1 MEPSLCFV
9 FLLQE
14 EVGDLLAAAPF
25 QNIIPRPFLKEKEK
39 LESKMEK
46 LEKKYAALQ
55 IVPIIDKLGTD
66 KQLDVARQGD
76 LLTKERLCCGLSLF
90 EVILTKTKSFLENE
104 DVWHGPPPRLVL
116 NRGWFVAKLVATCT
130 LSGTSDGAS

>member
-1 MEPSLCFV
+1 MTLSYNTCSKFDAMPLTSIAVLSKTFFITRV
-9 FLLQE
+9 VSDPQE

-39 LESKMEK
+39 LETKMEK

-66 KQLDVARQGD
+66 KQLEVVVDV
-76 LLTKERLCCGLSLF
+76 
-90 EVILTKTKSFLENE
+90 I
-104 DVWHGPPPRLVL
+104 
-116 NRGWFVAKLVATCT
+116 KLGIFRV
-130 LSGTSDGAS
+130 

>member
-1 MEPSLCFV
+1 MPSSFQSLPRHP
-9 FLLQE
+9 QE

-66 KQLDVARQGD
+66 KQLEVARQGD

-90 EVILTKTKSFLENE
+90 EIILTKIKSNLENE
-104 DVWHGPPPRLVL
+104 DVWHGPPPR
-116 NRGWFVAKLVATCT
+116 FVAITR
-130 LSGTSDGAS
+130 